1 MPPTPTATG
10 KLTPFIRA
18 QESLYGP
25 ITTIR
30 DPAQWTPPAQSG
42 GHRGR
47 YLWTDAF
54 GVLNFLTL
62 HRETAL
68 HHQPQNQPQPPTK
81 DHYLTLA
88 TTLITTVHRTL
99 GTTRASPSTP
109 LPPATPTNP
118 LAGGLRIG
126 KPHAH
131 GPDGDGQYHHY
142 LTLWMFALN
151 RTAVATGDR
160 TWNDQAVALA
170 RAIHPHFVRGGSGS
184 GSGSGG
190 GGGGG
195 GGPHHPP
202 RMVWKMDVHL
212 EQVLV
217 ASEGNLDPVDGWVVF
232 RLLRATDRWFRRRDQ
247 QGPED
252 ELLAGEIE
260 DYRRI
265 VQRKGEGFVSH
276 DPLDLGMAMWT
287 AHWFADSKGEEWA
300 GRMAGDCLAR
310 VDELFERRHFLDRD
324 LRSRLAFREFG
335 TCLGLRCMAEQSDQD
350 RAVELKSHAER
361 IVECWD
367 PYIWMETGRNATP
380 EELRPITRVMYAAA
394 LIPGAFCRGYFGPEP
409 IA

>member
-1 MPPTPTATG
+1 MPTHPQ
-10 KLTPFIRA
+10 KLTAFIRA

-25 ITTIR
+25 ITTIP
-30 DPAQWTPPAQSG
+30 DPSQWKPPAQSG

-62 HRETAL
+62 HRETTN
-68 HHQPQNQPQPPTK
+68 PQNNLQAQAK

-88 TTLITTVHRTL
+88 TNLITTVHRTL
-99 GTTRASPSTP
+99 GTTRSSPPEPLPRATPST
-109 LPPATPTNP
+109 P

-151 RTAVATGDR
+151 RTAVATRDR

-170 RAIHPHFVRGGSGS
+170 TAIHPHFVRGGSSRGS
-184 GSGSGG
+184 SSGRDP
-190 GGGGG
+190 
-195 GGPHHPP
+195 PHHHHQQSLK
-202 RMVWKMDVHL
+202 MVWKMDVNL
-212 EQVLV
+212 EEVLV
-217 ASEGNLDPVDGWVVF
+217 ASEGNLDPVDGLVVF
-232 RLLRATDRWFRRRDQ
+232 RLLRETDRWFRGEGPQ
-247 QGPED
+247 PED
-252 ELLAGEIE
+252 EGVLGDEIE

-265 VQRKGEGFVSH
+265 VKRKGEGFVSL

-287 AHWFADSKGEEWA
+287 AHWVADTKGEEWA
-300 GRMAGDCLAR
+300 GRMAEDCCGR
-310 VDELFERRHFLDRD
+310 VFDLFERRHYLDRD
-324 LRSRLAFREFG
+324 LRARLAFREFG
-335 TCLGLRCMAEQSDQD
+335 TCLGLQCMAAQASDKD
-350 RAVELKSHAER
+350 RAVELKAYADR

-367 PYIWMETGRNATP
+367 PHIWMETGRNATP

-409 IA
+409 VA